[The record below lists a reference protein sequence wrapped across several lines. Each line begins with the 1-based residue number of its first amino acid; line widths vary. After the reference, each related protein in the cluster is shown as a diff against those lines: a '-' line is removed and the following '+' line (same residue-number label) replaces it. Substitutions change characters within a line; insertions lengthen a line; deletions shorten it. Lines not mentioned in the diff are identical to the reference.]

1 MHGLTLKTTRAKTAY
16 NFHYAA
22 RRADNLRSK
31 LRIMQIIRVEAARQ
45 HGWNANFGE
54 RTPGAHG
61 DDRRPFGC
69 RRRPL
74 GRRAHLTGPGNLNL
88 GGVARQR
95 DGGYRV
101 RPRSGPG
108 TKEWTRMTVGAECVI
123 PRTLSGAVMLQKCN
137 ISVTRLL
144 QKPGIIV
151 SIRPHTKR
159 QFPSN
164 SNNCVY
170 LLIYAVMNVDNVVKL
185 A

>member
-74 GRRAHLTGPGNLNL
+74 GRRAHLTGPGTLNW

-108 TKEWTRMTVGAECVI
+108 TKEWTRI
-123 PRTLSGAVMLQKCN
+123 MLQKCN
-137 ISVTRLL
+137 ITVTRLL

-151 SIRPHTKR
+151 SIRPHSKR

>member
-1 MHGLTLKTTRAKTAY
+1 MTMASGRGPALHLPCNGAGNRRQHDCTAL
-16 NFHYAA
+16 
-22 RRADNLRSK
+22 RLRPPEPKLRIISIMRNLRSK

-74 GRRAHLTGPGNLNL
+74 GRRAHLTGPGNLNW

-108 TKEWTRMTVGAECVI
+108 TKEWTRMRSGTACGILAK
-123 PRTLSGAVMLQKCN
+123 RTIG
-137 ISVTRLL
+137 
-144 QKPGIIV
+144 
-151 SIRPHTKR
+151 
-159 QFPSN
+159 
-164 SNNCVY
+164 
-170 LLIYAVMNVDNVVKL
+170 
-185 A
+185 